1 MNIIHRYTG
10 NIVIHVSRIAISG
23 FLCTNLATFQV
34 CSIRLNCKT
43 EHAEEKRKS
52 SSVGENSV

>member
-34 CSIRLNCKT
+34 CRIRLTCKT
-43 EHAEEKRKS
+43 EHAREEAKVLKR
-52 SSVGENSV
+52 G